1 MIRKYIDGI
10 MKSGDTKKEE
20 HLKEI
25 FIDLIYSLKEH
36 YHDKYE
42 YYESCLYEL
51 ANGKVINDDLRDKIL
66 IKIGCHWNIEETE
79 KVRLQYNYTDILP
92 NDFSVV
98 MNMAYSDYKDV
109 FGDNLDMY
117 ARFSRNFIKDE
128 DAKEGKVYL
137 YFRNIVN

>member
-1 MIRKYIDGI
+1 MIRKYIDNI
-10 MKSGDTKKEE
+10 MKSGDSKKEE

-42 YYESCLYEL
+42 HYESCLYEL

-79 KVRLQYNYTDILP
+79 KVRLQYNYNDILP